1 MQPAASN
8 VSEPSDGDDLRAALG
23 RAHDEAAQLLAGDDV
38 ASMDV
43 VSWLSAH
50 IAAYE
55 HVVYPVIRQAVNN
68 GRALVDDDRA
78 VVLKLARTLR
88 IKERHHSGDTW
99 GAGLSSAR
107 LDTKLAELVEQHQ
120 KLQAVAMDKLEAA
133 LGDAELNRLRIAY
146 TSALQHAPTRPHPHL
161 NSGGMLFRLDALRD
175 RILDTMD
182 GRHAP
187 VPKPPKRRII
197 PGRWG
202 SWLLGQQNDGSE
214 LPE

>member
-1 MQPAASN
+1 MQPVESTN
-8 VSEPSDGDDLRAALG
+8 SEPSGPGGLRAALG
-23 RAHDEAAQLLAGDDV
+23 RAHDEAAQLLAGADV

-55 HVVYPVIRQAVNN
+55 HVVYPVIRHQINN

-78 VVLKLARTLR
+78 VVVKLARALR
-88 IKERHHSGDTW
+88 AKERHHSGDTL
-99 GAGLSSAR
+99 ARGLSSERLDAR
-107 LDTKLAELVEQHQ
+107 LGELVDQHQ
-120 KLQAVAMDKLEAA
+120 KLQAVVLEKLEAA
-133 LGDAELNRLRIAY
+133 LDEVDLTNLRTAY

-161 NSGGMLFRLDALRD
+161 TSGGMLFRLDSLRD

-182 GRHAP
+182 GRHIP
-187 VPKPPKRRII
+187 VPKAPRRRII

-202 SWLLGQQNDGSE
+202 SWLLGQQHEDVTD
-214 LPE
+214 PD